1 MPGVRMDGKLLNQAS
16 GGVGH
21 PQVGAKEHMDR
32 PWLAQ
37 YPAGVPADID
47 IGRFASLK
55 HLLAVTCARFADLPA
70 YNSMGS
76 VMTFRQLD
84 MASRDFAAWLQN
96 EAQLQRGD
104 RVALM
109 LPNLLQ
115 YPVALFGVLR
125 AGMVVVNLNPFYTA
139 RELEHQLN
147 DAGAEAIVVLEN
159 FAHTLAQVVKSTRLR
174 AVITTQ
180 VGDLLPPFKRLLT
193 NAVVKH
199 VRKMVPPWQL
209 EGAVGFNRVLAAGRT
224 LAPDDVALTHNDL
237 AFLQYT
243 GGTTGVAKGAMLT
256 HGNMVANVLQVA
268 AWMSPNLKDGE
279 ETVVIP
285 LPLYHVFALTGCLSF
300 FSKGAQTVLIA
311 NPRDMPAFLKA
322 LRETRFTAIIGVN
335 TLFRA
340 LLDAPGFADVDLRP
354 LKLAVA
360 GGMAVQHVVA
370 HRWRQRAG
378 VPLVEGYG
386 LTETA
391 PVAIANP
398 VTIQEWSGQIGV
410 PLPSTEAA
418 ILDDDGGLVA
428 LDQVGEICLRGPQVM
443 KGYWNR
449 PDETNK
455 VFTAEGWLRT
465 GDMGVIDARG
475 SIRITDRKKDM
486 IVVSGFKVFP
496 NEIEDV
502 LTKHP
507 GVLEAAAIGVHDERS
522 GEAVKVVVVRKDPA
536 LTEGDL
542 IAHCQQ
548 NLTGYKMPRI
558 FEFRV
563 EPLPKTTI
571 GKILRRALRDGGS
584 AGPPAAPLA
593 PTAAPHD

>member
-1 MPGVRMDGKLLNQAS
+1 MNK
-16 GGVGH
+16 
-21 PQVGAKEHMDR
+21 

-37 YPAGVPADID
+37 YPAAVPAEID
-47 IGRFASLK
+47 FGSLK
-55 HLLAVTCARFADLPA
+55 SLVDVLGASCSRFADRPA
-70 YNSMGS
+70 FSSMGTA
-76 VMTFRQLD
+76 MTYRQLD
-84 MASRDFAAWLQN
+84 AASRAFAAWLQKV
-96 EAQLQRGD
+96 ARLKRGD

-109 LPNLLQ
+109 MPNLLQ
-115 YPVALFGVLR
+115 YPVAMFGALR
-125 AGMVVVNLNPFYTA
+125 AGMVAVNVNPLYTP

-147 DAGAEAIVVLEN
+147 DSGAVAIVVLEN
-159 FAHTLAQVVKSTRLR
+159 FARTLEQAIRATPVRVV
-174 AVITTQ
+174 VTTQ
-180 VGDLLPPFKRLLT
+180 VGDLLSPLKRVLT

-199 VRKMVPPWQL
+199 VKKMVPPWRL
-209 EGAVGFNRVLAAGRT
+209 DGATAFNRALAAGRAQSLDEPA
-224 LAPDDVALTHNDL
+224 LARDDL

-268 AWMSPNLKDGE
+268 AWMSPNLSDGV

-300 FSKGAQTVLIA
+300 VSKGAQVVLVA
-311 NPRDMPAFLKA
+311 NPRDLPAFLKT
-322 LRETRFTAIIGVN
+322 LREAPFSAVIGVN

-340 LLDAPGFADVDLRP
+340 LLEAPDSRTVDWSH

-370 HRWRQRAG
+370 HRWKQMTG

-386 LTETA
+386 LTESA

-398 VTIQEWSGQIGV
+398 VTIDEWSGQIGV
-410 PLPSTEAA
+410 PLPSTDAA
-418 ILDDDGGLVA
+418 ILDDDGRPVPLGE
-428 LDQVGEICLRGPQVM
+428 VGEISLRGPQVM

-449 PDETNK
+449 PEESAH
-455 VFTAEGWLRT
+455 VFTVDGWLRT
-465 GDMGVIDARG
+465 GDMGVMDDRG

-502 LTKHP
+502 LTAHP
-507 GVLEAAAIGVHDERS
+507 GVLEAAAIGVRDDRS

-536 LTEGDL
+536 LTEADL
-542 IAHCQQ
+542 LAHCRQH
-548 NLTGYKMPRI
+548 LTGYKMPRI
-558 FEFRV
+558 FEFRN
-563 EPLPKTTI
+563 EPLPKTNI
-571 GKILRRALRDGGS
+571 GKILRRELRDGP
-584 AGPPAAPLA
+584 AGDKRPL
-593 PTAAPHD
+593 PNPERG